1 MKKILFCMIALCL
14 CGCREVEYDELW
26 REKVE
31 LPDGTHCMVYHTHDC
46 PNDKPFFLCK
56 EKKYDYRKM
65 KFDVFDYC
73 VEEEE
78 VIILNLI
85 SERNIRRELESP
97 YICDAYNYF
106 SLVKRM
112 YDMSKR
118 GYEVYYSVD
127 DKGELHEL
135 EKSRSGFSLSNQK

>member
-1 MKKILFCMIALCL
+1 MITLCL
-14 CGCREVEYDELW
+14 CGCMEVECDELW
-26 REKVE
+26 REKVK
-31 LPDGTHCMVYHTHDC
+31 LSDGTHCMVYHTHDC
-46 PNDKPFFLCK
+46 PNDKPFFLYK
-56 EKKYDYRKM
+56 EKKNDYRKM
-65 KFDVFDYC
+65 KYDVFDYC

-85 SERNIRRELESP
+85 SERNIRRDLELP
-97 YICDAYNYF
+97 YIYICDDYNHF
-106 SLVKRM
+106 SLVKRIHDM

-127 DKGELHEL
+127 GKGELHEL